1 MNNKTKN
8 GEKAAVAETQTQGG
22 AAEER
27 KEKNAVR
34 QLLDSVDW
42 RNANTYFD

>member
-27 KEKNAVR
+27 KEKKK
-34 QLLDSVDW
+34 
-42 RNANTYFD
+42 TP